1 VKLPTPAGQGSGR
14 HAGRASAAGTDQY
27 QQRFTGEAAQTPG
40 GASASRAVR
49 EHFRS
54 AAGLVLSSIG
64 CGTYLGELS
73 DPADDRYCAALVE
86 AVRSGCNV
94 LDTAVNYRAQR
105 SEMALGRALDSLLA
119 DGGFSRSEL
128 VIASKGGFIPY
139 HLARP
144 ADPIQYIYDNFIT
157 TGVADPDD
165 LAGGIHCMAP
175 NYLSQQIAWSLR
187 NTGLSTLDIYYIH
200 NPETQLAFVDRDT
213 VRKRL
218 QLAFARL
225 EEEVAAGRIGCYG
238 LATWEGLRRP
248 PLSSGYMSLEVM
260 VRLATE
266 VAGPGHHLQVI
277 QLPVSAAI
285 TEAVVLRNQAVRGKL
300 LPVLECAP
308 DLGLTVIT
316 SASIGQAQLTGR
328 VASLLAEVF
337 PVLETTAQRALQFT
351 RSLPGVTTA
360 LVGMSRVE
368 HVRDDLALAT
378 CQPEPE
384 RAHRLAHALAR

>member
-1 VKLPTPAGQGSGR
+1 MHGD
-14 HAGRASAAGTDQY
+14 ASA
-27 QQRFTGEAAQTPG
+27 P
-40 GASASRAVR
+40 RAVD

-54 AAGLVLSSIG
+54 ALGLTLSSIG
-64 CGTYLGELS
+64 CGTYLGALS
-73 DPADDRYCAALVE
+73 DDVDDRYRTALAE
-86 AVRSGCNV
+86 AVRCGCNV

-105 SEMALGRALDSLLA
+105 SELALGRALDDLL
-119 DGGFSRSEL
+119 GSGEFSRTEL

-139 HLARP
+139 RLARP
-144 ADPIQYIYDNFIT
+144 TDPIQYVYDNFIA

-175 NYLSQQIAWSLR
+175 AYLSQQITWSLR
-187 NTGLSTLDIYYIH
+187 NTGLRALDIYYIH
-200 NPETQLAFVDRDT
+200 NPETQLAFVDRTT

-238 LATWEGLRRP
+238 VATWEGLRRP
-248 PLSSGYMSLEVM
+248 PMSAGYMSLEIM

-266 VAGPGHHLQVI
+266 VAGSGHHLQVI
-277 QLPVSAAI
+277 QLPVSV
-285 TEAVVLRNQAVRGKL
+285 AVAEGVVFRNQAVGDKL
-300 LPVLECAP
+300 VPALECAR

-328 VASLLAEVF
+328 VASLLAEIYPTLGVD
-337 PVLETTAQRALQFT
+337 VRRALQFT

-360 LVGMSRVE
+360 LVGMGRVE
-368 HVRDDLALAT
+368 HVRDNMVLTA
-378 CQPEPE
+378 CPPQPE
-384 RAHRLAHALAR
+384 RSYRLAQALAR

>member
-1 VKLPTPAGQGSGR
+1 MPPSPAGRSPGG
-14 HAGRASAAGTDQY
+14 HAGRATAAGTAHY
-27 QQRFTGEAAQTPG
+27 AQRFTGEATQPQGEAVAP
-40 GASASRAVR
+40 RAAK

-54 AAGLVLSSIG
+54 AVGLTLSSIG

-73 DPADDRYCAALVE
+73 DAADDRYCAALAE
-86 AVRSGCNV
+86 AVRCGCNI

-105 SEMALGRALDSLLA
+105 SEMALGSALESLLR
-119 DGGFSRSEL
+119 DGEFSRSEL

-139 HLARP
+139 RLARP
-144 ADPIQYIYDNFIT
+144 ADPIQYVYDNFIA

-175 NYLSQQIAWSLR
+175 GYLSQQITWSLR
-187 NTGLSTLDIYYIH
+187 NTGLRTLDIYYVH
-200 NPETQLAFVDRDT
+200 NPETQLAFVDRMT

-238 LATWEGLRRP
+238 VATWEGLRRP
-248 PLSSGYMSLEVM
+248 PLSSGYMSLEIM

-277 QLPVSAAI
+277 QLPVSVAI
-285 TEAVVLRNQAVRGKL
+285 TEAVVFRNQAVGEKL

-316 SASIGQAQLTGR
+316 SASIGQAQFSGR
-328 VASLLAEVF
+328 VAALLGEVY
-337 PVLETTAQRALQFT
+337 PGLDTSAQRALQFT
-351 RSLPGVTTA
+351 RSLSGVTTA
-360 LVGMSRVE
+360 LVGMGRVE
-368 HVRDDLALAT
+368 HVRDDLALAGRP
-378 CQPEPE
+378 PEPE
-384 RAHRLAHALAR
+384 RAHRLAQALAR